1 MTQPQENSWPKPY
14 LLELYAKAIEEGCIR
29 VLLNGN
35 ETRFKSLKASWLRI
49 RRRKDPQSIALM
61 RPEYYL
67 CSILWEA
74 DRGTALII
82 YNQLPDGKELPE
94 IESVADKTP
103 MRMPLPPQVAPPPG
117 VTVDVDP
124 GDFDANKLVEN
135 LLDKIN
141 FDGDN
146 GDEPASDLD

>member
-1 MTQPQENSWPKPY
+1 
-14 LLELYAKAIEEGCIR
+14 
-29 VLLNGN
+29 
-35 ETRFKSLKASWLRI
+35 
-49 RRRKDPQSIALM
+49 M

-67 CSILWEA
+67 CSIIWEE

-117 VTVDVDP
+117 TTIDVDP
-124 GDFDANKLVEN
+124 GDFDANAMVEKLLGNIEF
-135 LLDKIN
+135 KES
-141 FDGDN
+141 N
-146 GDEPASDLD
+146 GDAEPSEDIG

>member
-1 MTQPQENSWPKPY
+1 MTEPSQESWPKPY

-103 MRMPLPPQVAPPPG
+103 MRMPLPPQIAPPPG
-117 VTVDVDP
+117 LTPVTDP
-124 GDFDANKLVEN
+124 GDFDANAMVEG
-135 LLDKIN
+135 LLDNIS
-141 FDGDN
+141 FEEEN
-146 GDEPASDLD
+146 GDDRPSEIN